1 MVLNEERYIILD
13 ESLKNIL
20 LECWT
25 LYSHVIM
32 YLIYKWQSICRP
44 IYKEKVW
51 YEHLW
56 GKTRSK
62 EWFVDCYDKR
72 HEYKKKNK
80 NQVLKETQEKLDGE
94 KSEIIKKF
102 DSINNEYSKL
112 INDYL
117 YFIKPLLNVVY
128 PEFLRKEFKH

>member
-1 MVLNEERYIILD
+1 MKKR
-13 ESLKNIL
+13 
-20 LECWT
+20 
-25 LYSHVIM
+25 
-32 YLIYKWQSICRP
+32 
-44 IYKEKVW
+44 

-56 GKTRSK
+56 GKPRSK
-62 EWFVDCYDKR
+62 EWFVHCYHKTR
-72 HEYKKKNK
+72 EYKKKNK